1 MKMVC
6 CGRLFV
12 KCCKLAWVLLH
23 PACHLR
29 TYQGDQLTS
38 VFHGILE
45 GIEATDQQRG
55 FASLT
60 KHCHMNL
67 PGERYVRATIPAV
80 TKILSRASGSSTF
93 QPNIISWS

>member
-1 MKMVC
+1 MKMMRC
-6 CGRLFV
+6 RGLFV
-12 KCCKLAWVLLH
+12 ECCKLGWVPLH

-55 FASLT
+55 DACIVVV
-60 KHCHMNL
+60 K
-67 PGERYVRATIPAV
+67 ERFTHLLRCADQ
-80 TKILSRASGSSTF
+80 G
-93 QPNIISWS
+93 